1 MTPSQTMARTIK
13 ISKVDKGKDR
23 AFSPASPDSDIEPTP
38 PIPKTAPKTAK
49 KPNNKSTKNATPN
62 ATGATKPSGHS
73 TAGTQGNKASDK
85 TKNINSRHFLSHQLD
100 W

>member
-1 MTPSQTMARTIK
+1 MTPSQTMARTIE

-49 KPNNKSTKNATPN
+49 KPNNKSTKNATPMPQALQN
-62 ATGATKPSGHS
+62 LQDIAQPAPRAIKLVIRR
-73 TAGTQGNKASDK
+73 
-85 TKNINSRHFLSHQLD
+85 KNINSRHFLFHQLD